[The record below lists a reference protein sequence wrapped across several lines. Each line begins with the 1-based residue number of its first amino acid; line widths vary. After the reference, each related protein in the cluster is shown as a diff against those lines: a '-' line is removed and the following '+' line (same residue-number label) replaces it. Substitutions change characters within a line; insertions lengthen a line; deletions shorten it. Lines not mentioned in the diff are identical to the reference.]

1 MKTATGKITKDQ
13 AFIWQDL
20 IDIEHFDNS
29 VMNYKIEVGKTNFG
43 VLYLVY
49 DKISLRARFELVL
62 NDGTHLICLSEKGD
76 DAILGEHV
84 FSHDGEQF
92 IVTIEEIE

>member
-1 MKTATGKITKDQ
+1 MKAATGKITKDQ

-20 IDIEHFDNS
+20 IDIEHSAILAGEYN
-29 VMNYKIEVGKTNFG
+29 IEVGKTDFG

-49 DKISLRARFELVL
+49 DVRNSRARFELVL
-62 NDGTHLICLSEKGD
+62 HGGTRLFCDKGD

-84 FSHDGEQF
+84 FSKDGELF
-92 IVTIEEIE
+92 VVTIEEME